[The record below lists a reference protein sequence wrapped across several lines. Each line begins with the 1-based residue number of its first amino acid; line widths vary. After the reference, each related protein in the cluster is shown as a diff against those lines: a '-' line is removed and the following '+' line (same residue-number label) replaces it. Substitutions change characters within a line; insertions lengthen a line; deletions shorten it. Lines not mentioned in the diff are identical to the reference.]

1 MSKNEEQNFKAQH
14 LKRLEQAQN
23 DRIEEMFE
31 ELNEYNL
38 VFLSDISSKG
48 S

>member
-1 MSKNEEQNFKAQH
+1 MPKNEDQNLKVQH
-14 LKRLEQAQN
+14 LRKLEQAQN
-23 DRIEEMFE
+23 ERIEEMFE

-38 VFLSDISSKG
+38 GFLSDIPSKG

>member
-1 MSKNEEQNFKAQH
+1 MSKNDDQNLKAEH
-14 LKRLEQAQN
+14 LRRLEQAQN
-23 DRIEEMFE
+23 ERIEEMFE